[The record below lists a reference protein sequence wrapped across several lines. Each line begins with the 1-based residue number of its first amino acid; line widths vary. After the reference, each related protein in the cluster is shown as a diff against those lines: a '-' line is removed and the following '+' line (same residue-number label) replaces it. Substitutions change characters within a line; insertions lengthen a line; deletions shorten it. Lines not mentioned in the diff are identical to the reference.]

1 MTGHV
6 TRDSLLRFAR
16 LGSIVALC
24 LVLISCD
31 VGGGD
36 DEEPTPTE
44 TTTTSQ
50 IEPPVQS
57 TESAET
63 PEADSGT
70 PENTFV
76 LLPPSPDASAT
87 EPAGADATADEST
100 PVRTGPEATEADE
113 TTPESSPDQPEGT
126 PVSDTSPDLAATLPP
141 NAVTGSDGTSGPVG
155 LSDLLDGEGTP
166 AASPVAT
173 PDLGD
178 VTEVDSCDV
187 VDAPPFQ
194 GENATY
200 TPFEE
205 VNFRVGPGADCDPVL
220 DGPLNSG
227 VEITVLSEP
236 VVRSDD
242 ADRVLWVQ
250 VEVDG
255 EVGWVAA
262 EFIEP
267 AG

>member
-6 TRDSLLRFAR
+6 TRDSWLRIAR

-24 LVLISCD
+24 LVLASCD
-31 VGGGD
+31 VGGGND
-36 DEEPTPTE
+36 DEDP
-44 TTTTSQ
+44 TTTATTAQ
-50 IEPPVQS
+50 IEPPDQP
-57 TESAET
+57 TETAET

-87 EPAGADATADEST
+87 EPAEADATADEGT
-100 PVRTGPEATEADE
+100 PVSTGPEPTEADE
-113 TTPESSPDQPEGT
+113 STPVSSPDQPEGT
-126 PVSDTSPDLAATLPP
+126 PASDTGPELAATLPP
-141 NAVTGSDGTSGPVG
+141 NAVIGSDGTSGPVSVG
-155 LSDLLDGEGTP
+155 DLLNTEGTP
-166 AASPVAT
+166 GASPVAT

-194 GENATY
+194 GESATY
-200 TPFEE
+200 TPVEE
-205 VNFRVGPGADCDPVL
+205 VNFRVGPGADCEPVL
-220 DGPLNSG
+220 DGPLNTG
-227 VEITVLSEP
+227 VEMTVLSEP
-236 VVRSDD
+236 VVRFDD
-242 ADRVLWVQ
+242 PDRVLWVQ